1 MADPSMEKETDP
13 KVKEARVV
21 LKCLLLGKSGQVLPL
36 RWKGTGLP
44 LGGSYPLSC
53 FDSPALVSELRDVRS
68 ALEVS
73 HDGNSIYR
81 LPNVAYVHV
90 YKHTIACSSFT
101 LSKAQAFFTFV
112 DGGGLDLLP
121 QSSIDIKPFLY
132 GGQDLLLAGESSS
145 AEEYSWVTEPR
156 VAWDW
161 GEAVWAA
168 RLVQCLEISGVTDAI
183 RVIPAYKWTPSG
195 YISEINSL
203 FPNVMSVKATPFHGM
218 TDILLMGPKSVGV
231 VHASAER
238 CLCSVELGINKQPT
252 TPVTIGNKVKMW
264 PEKVGELL
272 ASMYMFGTLNYL
284 NHLSGI
290 PECISWTTFGVLALR
305 SIGCLVLRMEMEL
318 SGCSVHLVYEGGAIA
333 LGSAVEFVVKCIN
346 GTN

>member
-21 LKCLLLGKSGQVLPL
+21 LKCLFWGKSGQVLPL
-36 RWKGTGLP
+36 RWKEAGLH

-81 LPNVAYVHV
+81 LPNAYVHV

-183 RVIPAYKWTPSG
+183 RVVPAYKWTPSG
-195 YISEINSL
+195 YISEINTL

-238 CLCSVELGINKQPT
+238 CLCSVE
-252 TPVTIGNKVKMW
+252 
-264 PEKVGELL
+264 KVGELL

-290 PECISWTTFGVLALR
+290 PECISWTTFGVLVLR